1 MAQEAVLHQ
10 WDAAGHPSTPR
21 LKASY
26 TGIQALWLWEG
37 SCQRKRGYW
46 ASGLGARGSSPKGQ
60 SKTLPRGYCW
70 NNPKLGPSIP
80 KFQLMTPSMQLNV
93 IVCVCV
99 CRAGLQGS
107 MVAPPAQGSG
117 HAGDPSPRM

>member
-10 WDAAGHPSTPR
+10 WGAAGHPSTPR

-46 ASGLGARGSSPKGQ
+46 ASGLGARGSSPGSEQDPAKGVLLEQ
-60 SKTLPRGYCW
+60 SKA
-70 NNPKLGPSIP
+70 GP
-80 KFQLMTPSMQLNV
+80 LN
-93 IVCVCV
+93 
-99 CRAGLQGS
+99 S
-107 MVAPPAQGSG
+107 
-117 HAGDPSPRM
+117 